1 MSEDVS
7 QYLCGFINREESLS
21 ELLNKYIEISNS
33 KSCTLFVQDGD
44 GNKHICLEQV
54 GKTEYSAVEQT
65 FSFEPTIPIHNIII
79 NNETNVLIYYK
90 TPYKIKTLMI
100 IPIAMNKERLGV
112 VCLDNND
119 SGYDEEVIIPLTP
132 YISITQLILKKHK
145 IIQDLKRNFS
155 DSSSF
160 SKDLFMANMSHEI
173 RTPLNGVI
181 GYNQLLLRTN
191 LTTVQKGY
199 LSSMNEC
206 SIQLMQ
212 IINDVLDF
220 SKLASGKMSM
230 NSECFRIQE
239 VIDSVRDAMGARL
252 LEKRQNITFSVC
264 SDIPEFI
271 ISDKQKI
278 IQVIVNLVSNASK
291 FSGIEEDIEIK
302 FNLCESENIIV
313 YVKDNGIGI
322 SEQNQYKIFN
332 TFMQLEE
339 SMYKI
344 GAGLGLAICKKLVEL
359 LDGQIKVKSS
369 IGVGSIFSFTFKFDT
384 YEDYE
389 RIIERDVGVLK
400 NKSILVVDDNA
411 DNRILLFEILF
422 EWGMKPVMC
431 ASPLEALRMAL
442 GDRYKF
448 AIGLI
453 DICMPV
459 TTGVELAEQ
468 IKEERPFFPLIALSS
483 IDSFVSMTHFEKKLD
498 KPLNKIQ
505 LFNAIHNVLMKS
517 QSPSAY
523 IGENESD
530 TNSHDSNSPS
540 SRYTKTLKILI
551 VEDIMYNRNL
561 LVNMLQNLNYKRIDT
576 AENGKIALSMIMQ
589 AHEEGNPY
597 DILLLDL
604 RMPIMTGYNTMIE
617 LKELN
622 ITQPNIVIV
631 TASVMEEDKQKCKNI
646 GAKYFITKPIE
657 MQQLKNVM
665 LHLSDSEKII
675 TN

>member
-7 QYLCGFINREESLS
+7 RYLCGFINREESLS
-21 ELLNKYIEISNS
+21 ELLNKYMEISNS
-33 KSCTLFVQDGD
+33 KSCSLFVQDGV

-54 GKTEYSAVEQT
+54 GQSEYSEVVQT
-65 FSFEPTIPIHNIII
+65 FKFEPTIPIHSIVIK
-79 NNETNVLIYYK
+79 NEANGFIYYK
-90 TPYKIKTLMI
+90 TPYEIKTLMV
-100 IPIAMNKERLGV
+100 IPITVDKERLGV
-112 VCLDNND
+112 VCLDNNE
-119 SGYDEEVIIPLTP
+119 SGYDEEVIVPLTP
-132 YISITQLILKKHK
+132 YISMTQLILKKHK

-181 GYNQLLLRTN
+181 GYNQLLMRTN

-212 IINDVLDF
+212 IINDILDF

-239 VIDSVRDAMGARL
+239 VIDSVRDAMGTRL
-252 LEKRQNITFSVC
+252 LEKRQNITFGVC

-278 IQVIVNLVSNASK
+278 IQVIVNLVSNAIK
-291 FSGIEEDIEIK
+291 FSGIEGNIEIK
-302 FNLCESENIIV
+302 FHLQESENIKV
-313 YVKDNGIGI
+313 CVKDNGIGI
-322 SEQNQYKIFN
+322 SEHNQCKIFN

-344 GAGLGLAICKKLVEL
+344 GTGLGLAICKKLVEL
-359 LDGQIKVKSS
+359 LSGEINVKSS
-369 IGVGSIFSFTFKFDT
+369 IGVGSTFSFTFKFDT

-389 RIIERDVGVLK
+389 RIIEKDVKLLK

-411 DNRILLFEILF
+411 DNRILLFEVLF

-448 AIGLI
+448 SLGLI
-453 DICMPV
+453 DICMPG

-483 IDSFVSMTHFEKKLD
+483 IDTFVSMTHFEKKLD

-505 LFNAIHNVLMKS
+505 LFNAIHNVLIKS
-517 QSPSAY
+517 QYPSAY
-523 IGENESD
+523 IGDDSD
-530 TNSHDSNSPS
+530 TTSHDSNSPS
-540 SRYTKTLKILI
+540 SRYTKTSKILI

-576 AENGKIALSMIMQ
+576 AENGEIALSMIIQ
-589 AHEEGNPY
+589 ADKEGDPY

-604 RMPIMTGYNTMIE
+604 RMPIMTGYNTMLG
-617 LKELN
+617 LKEIN

-631 TASVMEEDKQKCKNI
+631 TASVMDEDKQKCRNL

-665 LHLSDSEKII
+665 LHLSDLEI
-675 TN
+675 